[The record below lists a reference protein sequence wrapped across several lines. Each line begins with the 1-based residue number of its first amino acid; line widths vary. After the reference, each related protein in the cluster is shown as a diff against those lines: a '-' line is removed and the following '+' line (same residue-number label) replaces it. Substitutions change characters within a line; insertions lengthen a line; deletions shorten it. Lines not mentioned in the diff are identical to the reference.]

1 MNVQIGADDVLLNLD
16 RNQRAFE
23 KTVSQL
29 SSGLR
34 INSAADDPSGNAIVT
49 NLTSKVGGLQQAAS
63 NVQNGVNALNVANGA
78 LQATQN
84 MLIRIN
90 NLLVEA
96 NSDINSAT
104 DLQDIQAEIN
114 QLLTEINTIGEKT
127 NFNGLTLLDG
137 AFDTSEGSNPALIQV
152 ASPFGGAPTVV
163 NANGTGN
170 PNASGNPGPLIQ
182 TAQIPSIGGF
192 NVPAFVVFT
201 VVAAGDNLVDPDSGT
216 VQFPGPGVIIQTD
229 VYSNADPTTDPGLLA
244 TPLFTDL
251 SAYPAGAGPNP
262 AVFGGL
268 LALFAGGSQN
278 ILSYA
283 FNNVT
288 EQDVGASQA
297 FLITGAVGASNGRAL
312 TINDGGDEGQTLGIS
327 LPTINSNALNLSNI
341 SCLLPQQTTIV
352 PGSNGTPVTGTDAS
366 NNVAASY
373 SQILVKNA
381 LTAITTNEAQIGAQI
396 IAMGDDE
403 SGDNITAN
411 NLAASA
417 SNIADLNV
425 GQATTDYTREQI
437 LTSVGTEVLS
447 QIQSNGKIMT
457 ALLIQALIA

>member
-1 MNVQIGADDVLLNLD
+1 MVPCK
-16 RNQRAFE
+16 QR
-23 KTVSQL
+23 KTCS
-29 SSGLR
+29 
-34 INSAADDPSGNAIVT
+34 
-49 NLTSKVGGLQQAAS
+49 
-63 NVQNGVNALNVANGA
+63 
-78 LQATQN
+78 
-84 MLIRIN
+84 IRIN

-327 LPTINSNALNLSNI
+327 LPTINSNALEPFEYLVLVAPTDDNRSRI
-341 SCLLPQQTTIV
+341 EWYAGHRHRCEQQRGGIIFAN
-352 PGSNGTPVTGTDAS
+352 PREKRTD
-366 NNVAASY
+366 
-373 SQILVKNA
+373 
-381 LTAITTNEAQIGAQI
+381 
-396 IAMGDDE
+396 DDH
-403 SGDNITAN
+403 D
-411 NLAASA
+411 
-417 SNIADLNV
+417 
-425 GQATTDYTREQI
+425 Q
-437 LTSVGTEVLS
+437 
-447 QIQSNGKIMT
+447 
-457 ALLIQALIA
+457 